1 MPVSSI
7 LLVDDDESTF
17 HFTQALV
24 RDFSGGHTTLDWEP
38 SYDGGLATLLENRH
52 DVALIDF
59 RLGTDDGVQLLRDA
73 RKGGCATPLIMLTGR
88 AVRGTDAEALSAGA
102 DDYLVKG
109 EVTATQLERSLRYA
123 AERRHV
129 RDLLKKREA
138 DYRATFENA
147 PIGMAHTGLDGRW
160 LRVNERLKSLL
171 GYSEDQLLSTDAQS
185 LTHPDD
191 IEASATGRAQLL
203 DGTLSLFA
211 TEKRYRRADG
221 DYLWVH
227 LTVSVRRSAGG
238 QPRHFIAT
246 MEDISARKKAQRE
259 LTHVFDLSPDMICT
273 VSFDG
278 YFTRTNPAFTKV
290 LGFSAEQLQQS
301 LFLSFVHEDDRAA
314 TVNELGR
321 LAEGQTT
328 FGFTNRYRTASG
340 EYRLLEWHSR
350 ADTDA
355 KLIYAIARDQTDKR
369 LLEEQVRHAQKMEAV
384 GRLAGGVA
392 HDFNNLLT
400 AIVGFAEMAI
410 EQLPASDPVR
420 GDIAHIVHAGH
431 RATALTRQLLAFSRK
446 QILAPRILDLNA
458 LVTGMQP
465 MLQRLIG
472 EHVELQTVLD
482 DALLRI
488 SADAGQ
494 IEQVIMNLA
503 VNARDAMPKGGVL
516 CIGTDMVTLA
526 AVRYVRL
533 TVNDTGVGMAPDV
546 LTHLFEPFF
555 TTKEQGKGTGLG
567 LATVHGI
574 VQQSGGSI
582 SVHSTTGVGSDFA
595 VHFPAVDG
603 AVVPVSHP
611 GTGAADPTGSETI
624 LLVEDQAEVREVVSQ
639 LLMRRGYVVLEACD
653 GASALELLR
662 TRTEAVDL
670 ILTDIVMPGMNGRE
684 MVDRLEER
692 HRGICVLYMS
702 GYTDDEILKHG
713 ALHPDMNFLHKPFR
727 AEQLLSRVRDIL
739 DRATGDRLL
748 PRCT

>member
-1 MPVSSI
+1 VPVSSI

-246 MEDISARKKAQRE
+246 MEDISARKLGRFIPDHISRSQLPLADLVYYADKQVAYLACAASGQTSKAQRIGMD
-259 LTHVFDLSPDMICT
+259 V
-273 VSFDG
+273 
-278 YFTRTNPAFTKV
+278 
-290 LGFSAEQLQQS
+290 
-301 LFLSFVHEDDRAA
+301 
-314 TVNELGR
+314 
-321 LAEGQTT
+321 
-328 FGFTNRYRTASG
+328 
-340 EYRLLEWHSR
+340 
-350 ADTDA
+350 A
-355 KLIYAIARDQTDKR
+355 KAK
-369 LLEEQVRHAQKMEAV
+369 E
-384 GRLAGGVA
+384 
-392 HDFNNLLT
+392 
-400 AIVGFAEMAI
+400 VGF
-410 EQLPASDPVR
+410 
-420 GDIAHIVHAGH
+420 
-431 RATALTRQLLAFSRK
+431 
-446 QILAPRILDLNA
+446 ILAPELLDCRPRSDTSGLFREEWAWRALRAPYLKRI
-458 LVTGMQP
+458 VKTTTP
-465 MLQRLIG
+465 F
-472 EHVELQTVLD
+472 
-482 DALLRI
+482 RI
-488 SADAGQ
+488 S
-494 IEQVIMNLA
+494 
-503 VNARDAMPKGGVL
+503 
-516 CIGTDMVTLA
+516 
-526 AVRYVRL
+526 
-533 TVNDTGVGMAPDV
+533 
-546 LTHLFEPFF
+546 
-555 TTKEQGKGTGLG
+555 
-567 LATVHGI
+567 
-574 VQQSGGSI
+574 
-582 SVHSTTGVGSDFA
+582 
-595 VHFPAVDG
+595 
-603 AVVPVSHP
+603 
-611 GTGAADPTGSETI
+611 
-624 LLVEDQAEVREVVSQ
+624 
-639 LLMRRGYVVLEACD
+639 
-653 GASALELLR
+653 
-662 TRTEAVDL
+662 
-670 ILTDIVMPGMNGRE
+670 
-684 MVDRLEER
+684 
-692 HRGICVLYMS
+692 
-702 GYTDDEILKHG
+702 
-713 ALHPDMNFLHKPFR
+713 
-727 AEQLLSRVRDIL
+727 SRVTHWR
-739 DRATGDRLL
+739 
-748 PRCT
+748 